1 MKDIK
6 NHKLMKFITKNISVK
21 NDLRPFLYADPI
33 YLGNKSKKL
42 PSFSKA
48 KTNKEQDRVLKKIRP
63 IIDSI

>member
-21 NDLRPFLYADPI
+21 NDLRPFLYAVPI

-42 PSFSKA
+42 SSFSKA
-48 KTNKEQDRVLKKIRP
+48 KNLQRTRSGTEEDPPHN
-63 IIDSI
+63 